1 MFSVAESLKFS
12 AECFCGSF
20 HEVCPAFVVTS
31 FVVPSGRVNRPC
43 ASVRLICTYA
53 GCSCMGTFSCGPL
66 CQRSTRTCA
75 FSNSTLQCCGS
86 TFAGSCARATLLFVF
101 RNLREWR
108 EFTLVSAVSQA
119 SAGKCQ
125 PGN

>member
-1 MFSVAESLKFS
+1 MFSVAEPLTFS

-20 HEVCPAFVVTS
+20 HEVCPAFASNS
-31 FVVPSGRVNRPC
+31 FVFPSGRVNRPC

-75 FSNSTLQCCGS
+75 FSHSTLQCCGS
-86 TFAGSCARATLLFVF
+86 TFAGSCARATDPAKHIPATSKNVRCIGASFLLLVF
-101 RNLREWR
+101 
-108 EFTLVSAVSQA
+108 
-119 SAGKCQ
+119 G
-125 PGN
+125 